1 MRFTE
6 FILKNARENL
16 NQLKWTHPLRQ
27 IPAYFKLYCPSA
39 YVTLRFKLGD
49 AFQFDW
55 SEEWLV
61 IGGKIKAASLVAFSQ
76 VEVVYMEPVI
86 HASQP

>member
-1 MRFTE
+1 MKEGFTGCYARVTE
-6 FILKNARENL
+6 FVRNWRNL
-16 NQLKWTHPLRQ
+16 TTPSK
-27 IPAYFKLYCPSA
+27 SA
-39 YVTLRFKLGD
+39 YVTLRFKLGY